1 MKCYSR
7 LVLLISLFII
17 FEKTESVIELE
28 YISGC
33 YANDNYHPKKLIDQ
47 DINQRWMSNTCIFG
61 NLENIYYVYFK
72 TKTISQVTGYK
83 ITLSER
89 AVAYAGSNPKSWVL
103 KAKQSET
110 DEFKDIHNSV
120 VPKDSCK
127 TNYHNYSYLFES
139 PVTYQFFALVVL
151 SVQDVGGPVSIAELW
166 LFASCTNEIEA
177 YGGCTCDKE
186 VCEYGQ
192 LCKNGKC
199 LSSCPN
205 DKTAPDIGCM
215 CGSVQNI
222 CSSGTFCNSKN
233 KCLSSC
239 PKDDIAPDIGCI
251 CGSVTN
257 ICNEGQTC
265 ISNNICLPPCPKD
278 DIAPETGCICGE
290 NGNVCNEGQ
299 ICNVVDCWYPRLT
312 SVSGLFLNIGLF
324 FASTLMFSFVL
335 FLIIG

>member
-239 PKDDIAPDIGCI
+239 PKFAQVEHFAILKINAY
-251 CGSVTN
+251 
-257 ICNEGQTC
+257 
-265 ISNNICLPPCPKD
+265 LPVQKM
-278 DIAPETGCICGE
+278 I
-290 NGNVCNEGQ
+290 
-299 ICNVVDCWYPRLT
+299 
-312 SVSGLFLNIGLF
+312 
-324 FASTLMFSFVL
+324 
-335 FLIIG
+335 